1 LRVQLFQ
8 KLSLLVFFTFVLLTI
23 FYAWQDNRR
32 IKEFIQ
38 THELPSIGMALSA
51 SLDLTAGEYYR
62 ISNEMQRDDF
72 LKDWILSD
80 EKDLEELRNFLKDI
94 SIRFHLS
101 DASIVSDRSDTYYSS
116 DSRVLKLE
124 G

>member
-1 LRVQLFQ
+1 
-8 KLSLLVFFTFVLLTI
+8 LLTI